1 MDKMSIYKV
10 DAEGLHRKVSLWIVW
25 VFDSLF
31 QYIKFVKELRKKV
44 IYNFRFGL
52 SSHWLRKF
60 WVYKCRNTSM
70 TCGNRFWKRNN
81 RFLFRYSFWRS
92 FFLNL
97 NETRLFKLW
106 SPAQWSWRISIFVI
120 SSSMIMKNI
129 YFCDLQ
135 LNEHEEYLFLWSP
148 AQWSWRIS
156 ISYDLQ
162 LNDREW

>member
-1 MDKMSIYKV
+1 
-10 DAEGLHRKVSLWIVW
+10 
-25 VFDSLF
+25 
-31 QYIKFVKELRKKV
+31 
-44 IYNFRFGL
+44 
-52 SSHWLRKF
+52 
-60 WVYKCRNTSM
+60 M

-129 YFCDLQ
+129 YFLWSPAQWSWMITISYDLQ
-135 LNEHEEYLFLWSP
+135 LTDHEEYLFLMISSSLIMNNIYFLWSP
-148 AQWSWRIS
+148 AQWSGRIS
-156 ISYDLQ
+156 TVYNLQ
-162 LNDREW
+162 LTDHEECLFIMISRSMIMNNIYFYNL